1 MTAHNHIPKDRISP
15 TEIEE
20 PAAECGSKRRRPY
33 PDAYE
38 LAHDLRHRA
47 KGLAALVEMAAG
59 HAEAFRDYD
68 CGIGV
73 AHLIKDVA
81 EDAELL
87 FECVRRENLIASGCL
102 PDPIFVAIER
112 HKMMYRQLDAA
123 CGRSDEAEAR
133 AEGRAVTDEDRL
145 ACEVAHQNE
154 TEALEALAKTAPTT
168 KAGLRAAID
177 YIAKM
182 DDASKA
188 PVMPTFVETVAGCV
202 LWDARA

>member
-1 MTAHNHIPKDRISP
+1 MAENICSTVDE
-15 TEIEE
+15 TDD
-20 PAAECGSKRRRPY
+20 AECGSKRRRPY
-33 PDAYE
+33 SSAYE
-38 LAHDLRHRA
+38 LALGLRHRA
-47 KGLAALVEMAAG
+47 KGLAALVEMAAD

-68 CGIGV
+68 SGVGI
-73 AHLIKDVA
+73 AHLMKEVA
-81 EDAELL
+81 EDADRL
-87 FECVRRENLIASGCL
+87 FEYIRRQDLMAAGHIQ
-102 PDPIFVAIER
+102 DPIFAAIER
-112 HKMMYRQLDAA
+112 HKTIYQRLDVA

-154 TEALEALAKTAPTT
+154 TKALEALAKTAPTT